1 MNAASLVKPVI
12 AQVALEVIDD
22 LDEALLG
29 DITVRHVL
37 THTTGLPNWR
47 PAGEERVPLRPPG
60 VRWGYSGEGFVLLMQ
75 HLEQRT
81 GQSLDHLVDAD
92 VFAPLDM
99 TESRL
104 DDPEPGYHG
113 YRPLLTTA
121 ADYGVFLA
129 DVLSRDSDRW
139 DARWPIDQEL
149 AWAAGWG
156 IELGASLH
164 LAVGTQRCGEQ
175 LRHRMPVDRRGSRR
189 ADRRSEGPH
198 VLPGCGRARAP
209 RRSRFAPR
217 GAQRDL
223 AGARVLGDRSD
234 RSASVSPSRAVAQL
248 G

>member
-1 MNAASLVKPVI
+1 MRTAVAVVRDWRVASAEGEPGVMNAASLVKPVI

-81 GQSLDHLVDAD
+81 GQSLDHLVDAH

-121 ADYGVFLA
+121 RDYGVFLA
-129 DVLSRDSDRW
+129 HVLSRDADRW
-139 DARWPIDQEL
+139 DARWSID
-149 AWAAGWG
+149 
-156 IELGASLH
+156 
-164 LAVGTQRCGEQ
+164 
-175 LRHRMPVDRRGSRR
+175 
-189 ADRRSEGPH
+189 
-198 VLPGCGRARAP
+198 
-209 RRSRFAPR
+209 
-217 GAQRDL
+217 
-223 AGARVLGDRSD
+223 AGARVGGRLGDRGRSD
-234 RSASVSPSRAVAQL
+234 RSTSGSGDSTMRRATSSSDARRPARESSC
-248 G
+248 